1 MTDIQW
7 VGKPLLIQMV
17 KPERDKDDAEVF
29 LLAFLIEVFA
39 RPAIFMFGLSY
50 AHGLFPMVPAAGYWQ
65 CFWIGAA
72 IAWFMAM
79 VKPRKTWYE
88 N

>member
-1 MTDIQW
+1 MTDIQG

-17 KPERDKDDAEVF
+17 KPERDKDDADVF
-29 LLAFLIEVFA
+29 LLALLIDVFA
-39 RPAIFMFGLSY
+39 RPAIFMLGLSY
-50 AHGLFPMVPAAGYWQ
+50 AHDLFPVVPAAGYWQ

-72 IAWFMAM
+72 IQWLVAM
-79 VKPRKTWYE
+79 GKSRRTWYE